1 MPRSIAIT
9 SGKGGVGK
17 SCIALNLAVSLARMR
32 KNTLLVDGDL
42 GLGNIALLL
51 GASPEETLENVLAG
65 ECTVEDA
72 RLSGPEGLTIC
83 LPLPIVCAISAHP
96 STQGISGG

>member
-1 MPRSIAIT
+1 MSVQMPRSIAIT

-51 GASPEETLENVLAG
+51 GATGRNPRK
-65 ECTVEDA
+65 CA
-72 RLSGPEGLTIC
+72 RG
-83 LPLPIVCAISAHP
+83 
-96 STQGISGG
+96 